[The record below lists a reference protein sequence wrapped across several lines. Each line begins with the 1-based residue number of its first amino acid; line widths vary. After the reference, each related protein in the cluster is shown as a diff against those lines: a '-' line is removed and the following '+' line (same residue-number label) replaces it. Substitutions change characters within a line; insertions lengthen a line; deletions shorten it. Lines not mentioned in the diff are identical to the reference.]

1 VGAAAEIDAALGVA
15 AVGAWLLV
23 ADIFLVFIGFFTLVG
38 TITTG
43 IGLSDLISRGQYR
56 QRIEELETRQG
67 ELRRRIYESLTNYS
81 TY

>member
-1 VGAAAEIDAALGVA
+1 
-15 AVGAWLLV
+15 
-23 ADIFLVFIGFFTLVG
+23 VG